1 MNYYVTYYPKTD
13 ELFARNIPDKA
24 VLGEEVFD
32 TLIKD
37 HHGDFSGYIKA
48 SSEQE
53 ALIKGRRLINEL

>member
-13 ELFARNIPDKA
+13 EMFVRSIPDKA
-24 VLGEEVFD
+24 VLDEVFD

>member
-13 ELFARNIPDKA
+13 EMFVRSIPDKA
-24 VLGEEVFD
+24 VLDEVFD

-53 ALIKGRRLINEL
+53 ALIKGRRVINEL